1 MRVYSNCNNKPVVA
15 NELKRGAGNAVK
27 ELRISRGFRTLVFN
41 SNDIDL
47 KDVSG
52 GDNEIRE
59 RTKVTRLW
67 GPLRIE
73 VIVGLNGRN
82 AGDEIGARVSEETGS
97 AVVDAGWPLHHLV
110 CGETHGEFGDEKWKC
125 FSVSLNPKLGFRF

>member
-1 MRVYSNCNNKPVVA
+1 MA
-15 NELKRGAGNAVK
+15 NELKRGAGNAIK
-27 ELRISRGFRTLVFN
+27 DLRISSGFGSLVFN
-41 SNDIDL
+41 SNDVDL

-52 GDNEIRE
+52 GDNEIRK

-82 AGDEIGARVSEETGS
+82 ARDEIGARVSEETGS
-97 AVVDAGWPLHHLV
+97 AVFDAGWPLHHLV
-110 CGETHGEFGDEKWKC
+110 CGETHGEFGVEKWRKC
-125 FSVSLNPKLGFRF
+125 FSGSLNPKLGFRF